1 MEISVKN
8 IINKFVILL
17 LVFAVVIGIYFFIN
31 RDKKEDK
38 NIIMG
43 EPTLPTISF
52 MASGET
58 ASANDIEVNE
68 LFGYTTEMET
78 KYMRDTITP
87 INEERKITVRVNN
100 HENVVMGAEF
110 EVRT

>member
-1 MEISVKN
+1 
-8 IINKFVILL
+8 
-17 LVFAVVIGIYFFIN
+17 
-31 RDKKEDK
+31 
-38 NIIMG
+38 MG

-87 INEERKITVRVNN
+87 INDERKITVRVNN

-110 EVRT
+110 EVRTLEENPLIYHYTYKKTTIYLAEK